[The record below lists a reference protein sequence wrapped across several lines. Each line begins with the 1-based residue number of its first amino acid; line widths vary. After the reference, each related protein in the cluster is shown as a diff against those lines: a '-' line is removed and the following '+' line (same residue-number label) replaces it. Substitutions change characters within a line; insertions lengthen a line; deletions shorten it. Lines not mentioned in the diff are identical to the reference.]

1 MSQLEGEAVEMDS
14 GDTDGLPGL
23 GAGAGRK
30 GNPFALVA

>member
-14 GDTDGLPGL
+14 GDTDGLL